1 MSAPQP
7 GIAAGTTLDEF
18 YDKVSTT
25 MPLNAPGTLR
35 PAIAADILAFL
46 LKENNFPAGSKDLGS
61 EADALKTI
69 SFDVFKPKPALA
81 AKVRHNRTTQLSG
94 RRRQRAPA
102 FSAWVSARF
111 RPRHRPR

>member
-1 MSAPQP
+1 VSAPQP

-46 LKENNFPAGSKDLGS
+46 LKEK
-61 EADALKTI
+61 
-69 SFDVFKPKPALA
+69 
-81 AKVRHNRTTQLSG
+81 
-94 RRRQRAPA
+94 
-102 FSAWVSARF
+102 
-111 RPRHRPR
+111 